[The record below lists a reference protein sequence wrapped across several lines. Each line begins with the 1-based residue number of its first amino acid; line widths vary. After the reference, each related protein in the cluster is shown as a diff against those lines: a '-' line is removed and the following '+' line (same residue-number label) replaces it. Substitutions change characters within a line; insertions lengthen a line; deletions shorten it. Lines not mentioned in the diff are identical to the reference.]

1 MSKIR
6 VLRNGCED
14 CLHNLIPELLVGK
27 KVFKTS
33 GTTGVPKLVTHEISS
48 LVGNAKAFNQVAG
61 IDANTV
67 MYHCFPLNYMAG
79 YLNTIISP
87 LVAGGSVVIGSE
99 FHPFGFWREPLAT
112 GCNTMWLVPTMAAAL
127 VKASRDPSIKQVIE
141 SQFTDFF
148 CGTAPLS
155 QDLRKKWLDTF
166 GVPLRNS
173 YGTTEA
179 LLVSVQSRRD
189 AMEFGD
195 DCGCVIPG
203 VTAYQEQ
210 ENGEILIASNYS
222 PDVMISTG
230 DIGYMH
236 TNRYVDGADYKL
248 VIYGRLDD
256 LIIKGGI
263 NIDPRSIEQTVLGID
278 GVTDALA
285 MGIEHEFWGQDIAL
299 YVETKHQSEEIRKHN
314 PFATLPEPSI
324 PTTIICVPA
333 FPRTATGKICREEL
347 RSLP

>member
-6 VLRNGCED
+6 VLRHGAEETLLNIIPD
-14 CLHNLIPELLVGK
+14 LLIGK
-27 KVFKTS
+27 KVFQTS
-33 GTTGVPKLVTHEISS
+33 GTTGVPKLVTHEVSS
-48 LVGNAKAFNQVAG
+48 LVANAKAFNQVAG
-61 IDANTV
+61 IDADTV

-79 YLNTIISP
+79 LLNTIISP
-87 LVAGGSVVIGSE
+87 LVAGGSVVIGPE

-127 VKASRDPSIKQVIE
+127 VKASRDPSIKQAVE

-155 QDLRKKWLDTF
+155 QDIRKKWLDKF

-179 LLVSVQSRRD
+179 LLVSVQSREA
-189 AMEFGD
+189 AMVLVN
-195 DCGCVIPG
+195 DCGAILPG
-203 VTAYQEQ
+203 ISTYIDHES
-210 ENGEILIASNYS
+210 GEILIASNFS
-222 PDVMISTG
+222 RDVMIQTG
-230 DIGYMH
+230 DRGGIQLSDIGSAELI
-236 TNRYVDGADYKL
+236 V
-248 VIYGRLDD
+248 YGRLDD

-263 NIDPRSIEQTVLGID
+263 NIDPRTIEQTVLDID
-278 GVTDALA
+278 GVTDAIA
-285 MGIEHEFWGQDIAL
+285 MGIDHEFWGQDIAL
-299 YVETKHQSEEIRKHN
+299 YVETQHQSDEIRKHN

-347 RSLP
+347 RSIT